1 MKKGVFYWHNNI
13 GDYMEFYKRA
23 IELKEETIKHRRFL
37 HKNAES
43 GLNMPIA
50 VSYLTEELTKI
61 GLPPKRC
68 GEGVVA
74 ELGKGRPIIL
84 LRADMDALPMK
95 EESEL
100 EFASK
105 TNCAHTCGHDL
116 HTAML
121 LTAAKMLKET
131 EQKLKGTVRFMFQ
144 PSEENLTGCKNMIE
158 NGLFEKCLPDFS
170 LAFHVGAGKIP
181 VGAIMYNS
189 DSVMMYGADRFKITV
204 FGKGGHGAMPNL
216 NSNPIKVAVDIYK
229 AFEELTTENTLITI
243 GRFLGGDTD
252 NIIPDKTEIGGSLR
266 TEQKEKRDIILQ
278 EMKKRAENIASKN
291 GCSID
296 FTLNASVPPL
306 VCDKKFTQTV
316 VSYIRELNIP
326 EFKEITDVKVTASD
340 DFAIITDKVPSAYIY
355 LASGFS
361 DERGEYT
368 AHNPKVMFNEDV
380 CPIGAASYAY
390 CAKRLLSQ

>member
-1 MKKGVFYWHNNI
+1 
-13 GDYMEFYKRA
+13 MEFYKRA

-37 HKNAES
+37 HQNAES
-43 GLNMPIA
+43 GLNMPKA
-50 VSYLTEELTKI
+50 VLYVTEELKKI
-61 GLPPKRC
+61 GIKSKKC
-68 GEGVVA
+68 GAGVVA
-74 ELGKGRPIIL
+74 ELGNGNPVLL

-95 EESEL
+95 EESGL

-131 EQKLKGTVRFMFQ
+131 ESELKGTVRFVFQ

-189 DSVMMYGADRFKITV
+189 DSVMMYSADRFKITV
-204 FGKGGHGAMPNL
+204 FGKGGHGAMPKL
-216 NSNPIKVAVDIYK
+216 NSNPIKVVVDIYK

-266 TEQKEKRDIILQ
+266 TEQKEKRDIILK
-278 EMKKRAENIASKN
+278 EMKKRAENIAREN

-296 FTLNASVPPL
+296 FTINASVPPL

-380 CPIGAASYAY
+380 CPIGAAAFCKSAY
-390 CAKRLLSQ
+390 ELLK

>member
-37 HKNAES
+37 HQNAES
-43 GLNMPIA
+43 GLNMPKA
-50 VSYLTEELTKI
+50 VLYVTEELKKI
-61 GLPPKRC
+61 GIKPKKC
-68 GEGVVA
+68 GAGVIA

-95 EESEL
+95 EESGL

-116 HTAML
+116 HTSML

-131 EQKLKGTVRFMFQ
+131 ESELMGTVRFMFQ
-144 PSEENLTGCKNMIE
+144 PSEENLTGCKNMTE
-158 NGLFEKCLPDFS
+158 NGLFENSLPDFS

-204 FGKGGHGAMPNL
+204 FGKGGHGAMPKL

-229 AFEELTTENTLITI
+229 AFEELTTENTIITI

-266 TEQKEKRDIILQ
+266 TDQKEKRDIILQ
-278 EMKKRAENIASKN
+278 EMKKRAKNIAREN

-380 CPIGAASYAY
+380 FPIGAAAFCKSAY
-390 CAKRLLSQ
+390 ELLK